1 LQELKL
7 IFYRIDLNSLGLWA
21 SYTP

>member
-21 SYTP
+21 SYTS